1 MSRVLR
7 RVERGEAD
15 LLVEQAYAKHW
26 GKACVGVD
34 WSTWA
39 LDDMK
44 VGPSVTRQ
52 AEPGQSVT

>member
-1 MSRVLR
+1 MLR